1 MGLFNFRKKE
11 GQEKDDFEVSPIL
24 PKEIYQSAVLDLKDV
39 LAPSAL
45 DIKSKYI
52 DLGEKLSRTF
62 FIISYPKY
70 LADG

>member
-1 MGLFNFRKKE
+1 MGLFNFKKKE
-11 GQEKDDFEVSPIL
+11 ENENDFNVSPIL
-24 PKEIYQSAVLDLKDV
+24 PREIYQSAVLDLKDV

>member
-1 MGLFNFRKKE
+1 MGLFNFKKE
-11 GQEKDDFEVSPIL
+11 EKKDEFGISPIL

-70 LADG
+70 LSDG